1 MKRLRL
7 AIIAFIILVALVLF
21 GCGGP
26 SPDMEAEVHG
36 EPSEAVEAPLAEGQ
50 EDEDMLSD
58 HPEATEDTEAT
69 EDMESTE
76 DMLPPVSGHQRE
88 LIMINELGE
97 LQPGTITTSPG
108 SALTLSLS
116 NLSAS
121 EATLVL
127 EHGTVTTG
135 LFLPAATQV
144 NADITFTRQVMFVQF
159 DEPGE
164 YRMTCTDNSC
174 IGAVTFLVGRGVGA
188 PSTTE

>member
-50 EDEDMLSD
+50 EDEEILSD
-58 HPEATEDTEAT
+58 HTEAP
-69 EDMESTE
+69 EGKPTE

-97 LQPGTITTSPG
+97 LQPDTITTNPG
-108 SALTLSLS
+108 AALTLSLS
-116 NLSAS
+116 NLSTN

-174 IGAVTFLVGRGVGA
+174 IGAVTFLVGRGVGS

>member
-1 MKRLRL
+1 MKQLRL
-7 AIIAFIILVALVLF
+7 AIIAFIILVVLVLF

-26 SPDMEAEVHG
+26 SSEMESGAHE
-36 EPSEAVEAPLAEGQ
+36 EPSAAVENPQVQEQ
-50 EDEDMLSD
+50 EDEDILSD
-58 HPEATEDTEAT
+58 HEATEDIEAT
-69 EDMESTE
+69 EG
-76 DMLPPVSGHQRE
+76 MLPPVSGHQRE

-97 LQPGTITTSPG
+97 LQPDTITTTPG
-108 SALTLSLS
+108 TALTLSLS
-116 NLSAS
+116 NLSS
-121 EATLVL
+121 NEVTLVL
-127 EHGTVTTG
+127 EHDTVTTG

-174 IGAVTFLVGRGVGA
+174 IGAVTFLVGRGGGS